1 MSPLELPDWVPELI
15 AFDGDWS
22 LYVDTIYAAFRRSL
36 LGQSVYFCGRRV
48 SVRVEPREGGREA
61 GFWHAISAGEDEGE
75 RVPDLR
81 RCERIEWVRALIEAD
96 STLVREWQTVRGADR
111 RIVRALPDFSY
122 VVVLADRKNYV
133 LFITAYC
140 VEREHRRRKL
150 EGEWRKWVEAQ
161 KG

>member
-1 MSPLELPDWVPELI
+1 MSPCDLPDWVPDLI
-15 AFDGDWS
+15 PFEGDWS
-22 LYVDTIYAAFRRSL
+22 QYVDQIYAAFRKNL
-36 LGQSVYFCGRRV
+36 LQQPVYFCGRRV
-48 SVRVEPREGGREA
+48 SVRAEPRDEGKEA
-61 GFWHAISAGEDEGE
+61 GFWHAISEGEDEE
-75 RVPDLR
+75 ARIPDLR

-96 STLVREWQTVRGADR
+96 SSLVCEWQTVRGSDR

-122 VVVLADRKNYV
+122 VVVLADRKKYV

-150 EGEWRKWVEAQ
+150 ESEWSKWVEAQ